1 MVFGAV
7 AGLVASYAMTRFHVA
22 LSGRGLTDAEEPQSK
37 KPVDAEGDDATME
50 VAERVSESATG
61 SELTQTEKKE
71 VGGPAVHYA
80 FGIGSGIFYGAIREL
95 WPNSTLASGGP
106 FGAVVWVAADQLA
119 LPLSGLGPWPL
130 KAYPAATNL
139 QHLVSHLVY
148 GLTAE
153 TVYGA
158 LEAVAGGRQVSGS
171 RLQASAGP
179 RAQIQASGPRPQAPG
194 SRLQQALGAR
204 PQASGSRLHQAPG
217 PRPQASAGPRP
228 QTPDGPRLHQ
238 GPGLRLQASPGL
250 RTGPRLRAP
259 GLRPQGHVSRSPPP
273 LLPHPAPQPL
283 YRFYRTC
290 APHRTQRTCRTRRTR
305 RTCCTCCTCYTSHP
319 CTAPH
324 PAHLPHSSHLC
335 TCSANLLDTNLFI
348 DIR

>member
-1 MVFGAV
+1 MASTDNGRVWRGMVLGAV
-7 AGLVASYAMTRFHVA
+7 SGLVASYAMTRFHVA

-80 FGIGSGIFYGAIREL
+80 FGIGSGILYGAIREL
-95 WPNSTLASGGP
+95 WPRSTLAKGGP

-148 GLTAE
+148 GLTAD

-158 LEAVAGGRQVSGS
+158 LQAVAGGGQGPGS
-171 RLQASAGP
+171 RFQASAGP
-179 RAQIQASGPRPQAPG
+179 RAQASAG
-194 SRLQQALGAR
+194 SR
-204 PQASGSRLHQAPG
+204 PQASGSSRAQA
-217 PRPQASAGPRP
+217 
-228 QTPDGPRLHQ
+228 
-238 GPGLRLQASPGL
+238 
-250 RTGPRLRAP
+250 
-259 GLRPQGHVSRSPPP
+259 
-273 LLPHPAPQPL
+273 
-283 YRFYRTC
+283 
-290 APHRTQRTCRTRRTR
+290 
-305 RTCCTCCTCYTSHP
+305 
-319 CTAPH
+319 
-324 PAHLPHSSHLC
+324 
-335 TCSANLLDTNLFI
+335 
-348 DIR
+348 